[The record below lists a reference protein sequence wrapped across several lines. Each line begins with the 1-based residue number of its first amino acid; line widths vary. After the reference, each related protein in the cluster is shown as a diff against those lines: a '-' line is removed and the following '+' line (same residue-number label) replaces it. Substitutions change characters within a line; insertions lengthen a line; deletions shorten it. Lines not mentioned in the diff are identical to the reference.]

1 MTFLSIDPASSERLQ
16 EYPAWGPERL
26 EQALSAAAAAAPAWG
41 ARPIEERCARMRR
54 AGELL
59 LQRRDEYALL
69 MSREMGK
76 VLAEAQAEVEK
87 SARACL
93 YYADEAPRM
102 LADEVVKTDAK
113 RSLVAYQPLGT
124 VLAIMPW
131 NFPFWQVIRAAAPA
145 LTAGNSLL
153 LKHADNVYGSAL
165 ALEAVFHD
173 AGFPAGVFQTLMIHV
188 PEVDAVIRDARVAAV
203 TLTGSERAGV
213 AVGRAAGETL
223 KKCVLEL

>member
-1 MTFLSIDPASSERLQ
+1 MDMTFLSLDPANGERLH

-41 ARPIEERCARMRR
+41 ARPMEERCARMRR

-76 VLAEAQAEVEK
+76 LLTEARAEIEK

-102 LADEVVKTDAK
+102 LADEVIKTDARK
-113 RSLVAYQPLGT
+113 SLVACQPLGT

-131 NFPFWQVIRAAAPA
+131 NF
-145 LTAGNSLL
+145 
-153 LKHADNVYGSAL
+153 
-165 ALEAVFHD
+165 
-173 AGFPAGVFQTLMIHV
+173 
-188 PEVDAVIRDARVAAV
+188 
-203 TLTGSERAGV
+203 
-213 AVGRAAGETL
+213 
-223 KKCVLEL
+223 